1 MSDPQSPAN
10 GGAKPKNL
18 SRRGFMAGAAT
29 GGAVAIAGAYAI
41 NDLPLGEGSGF
52 KARGFSRARPIVTNT
67 GPLPARVDA
76 VVIGGGFLGVSTA
89 LSLAQ
94 RGLSVALLEKGVVA
108 GEASGRSAGMV
119 ESILNGRS
127 QLDLI
132 EYSKQRWR
140 RMNQII
146 GEETGFMQHGN
157 TVLYTDGALLGA
169 AKDWL
174 DGVRDLP
181 HAGARML
188 SAAEAAAIA
197 PGAKVKLAGGIH
209 APEDGSAEPTLA
221 APAIALGAMKL
232 GARIHQNCAV
242 RGIET
247 SGGRVSGVVTE
258 KGIIKTSHVV
268 LAGGVW
274 SPVLARGLG
283 LDLPMVQGW
292 VSMAS
297 VLPFENAPPPGNV
310 SLIGPNV
317 GWRRQ
322 FDGGYAVWQYAAIG
336 PVLPDGVSHLRA
348 FLPLLKANWSL
359 VGIRF
364 SFDTFV
370 RWMNYGHEVPLDR
383 PGVFETMRVYEPDL
397 RLDVIDKG
405 ITRLRD
411 TVPAFANAAVDERW
425 TGAMSMTPDTKPVLS
440 EVRGV
445 PGLVMATGFYHGL
458 TVGPGAGEIAADLVT
473 GKTPAINISAFRY
486 ERLIDGSKLDI
497 YS

>member
-1 MSDPQSPAN
+1 MSDPKSPAN
-10 GGAKPKNL
+10 GQAKPKTL
-18 SRRGFMAGAAT
+18 SRRSFIAGAAT
-29 GGAVAIAGAYAI
+29 GGAVAVAGAYAV
-41 NDLPLGEGSGF
+41 NELPLGEGSGF
-52 KARGFSRARPIVTNT
+52 KKRGFSRARPIVTDT
-67 GPLPARVDA
+67 GPLPARVDI
-76 VVIGGGFLGVSTA
+76 VIIGGGFLGVSAA
-89 LSLAQ
+89 LSLAE
-94 RGLSVALLEKGVVA
+94 RGLSVALLEKGVIA

-127 QLDLI
+127 QLELI

-140 RMNQII
+140 RLNQIT

-157 TVLYTDGALLGA
+157 AVLYTDKSLLGA
-169 AKDWL
+169 AKDWF

-188 SAAEAAAIA
+188 TGAEAVAMA
-197 PGAKVKLAGGIH
+197 PGANVKLAGGIH
-209 APEDGSAEPTLA
+209 APEDGSAEPVLA
-221 APAIALGAMKL
+221 APAIALGARKL
-232 GARIHQNCAV
+232 GARIYQNCAV

-247 SGGRVSGVVTE
+247 AGGRVSGVVTE
-258 KGIIKTSHVV
+258 KGTIKTTMVV

-274 SPVLARGLG
+274 SPVLARGIG
-283 LDLPMVQGW
+283 LDLPMIQGW

-297 VLPFENAPPPGNV
+297 VLPFDNGPPPGNV

-370 RWMNYGHEVPLDR
+370 RWMNYGREVPLDR
-383 PGVFETMRVYEPDL
+383 PGVFEAMRIYEPDL
-397 RLDVIDKG
+397 RLDVIDSG
-405 ITRLRD
+405 IARLQNAL
-411 TVPAFANAAVDERW
+411 PAFRNAAVDERW

-440 EVRGV
+440 EVGSV
-445 PGLVMATGFYHGL
+445 PGLIMATGFYHGL
-458 TVGPGAGEIAADLVT
+458 TVGPGAGEIVADIAM
-473 GKTPAINISAFRY
+473 GRTPAINISEFRY